1 MEPLDYSVA
10 RWVPDTDKEKIKD
23 MLNARSALAFDHFM
37 RPLILFANQYTLN
50 TFMEKYP
57 DVKLIEAHEV
67 KALVEE

>member
-1 MEPLDYSVA
+1 
-10 RWVPDTDKEKIKD
+10 
-23 MLNARSALAFDHFM
+23 M

-50 TFMEKYP
+50 TCMEKYP